1 MFNLIITV
9 IAIALVAAIAIAT
22 IYYGGSI
29 WSQQETH
36 AHTARILNEG
46 AQIKGAVELYRNDH
60 AGSNPTA
67 LDALTASNGHYLKSI
82 PRGDWGFDGSYAT
95 SPVEAE
101 SNCRAVNEK
110 LGYGYI
116 VPTCADEA
124 YLTRP
129 VCCTTDG
136 TPLN

>member
-1 MFNLIITV
+1 MFNLIITI
-9 IAIALVAAIAIAT
+9 IAIALIAVLAIAT
-22 IYYGGSI
+22 IYYGGSV

-46 AQIKGAVELYRNDH
+46 SQIKGAVELYRNDH
-60 AGSNPTA
+60 AGSNPA
-67 LDALTASNGHYLKSI
+67 DLAALTADSGHYLKSI
-82 PRGDWGFDGSYAT
+82 PRGDWGFDGSYALSDVT
-95 SPVEAE
+95 EE
-101 SNCRAVNEK
+101 TNCRAVNEK

-129 VCCTTDG
+129 VCCTTDAA
-136 TPLN
+136 PLL